1 VTAPDLLPLP
11 PERAAHPEAADLNWK
26 LIVAFGA
33 WSVFVWSTRVVNI
46 WRDLLLTTDERVWLS
61 VMALVFV
68 VLGIATLVIGVGL
81 RRWSPTRGD
90 LITVGMLGGWTVGI
104 WVVRTFDIV
113 IGGDHAIP
121 FVVVHVVLA
130 VVSIALAGLSWR
142 ELASSRHVP
151 DADAAPERT
160 AGTAPESTAGTAPEP
175 SGSVPLE
182 APQ

>member
-1 VTAPDLLPLP
+1 MTTPDLLPTP
-11 PERAAHPEAADLNWK
+11 PERAAAADPPAGAVDLNWK

-33 WSVFVWSTRVVNI
+33 WSVFVWSTRIVNI

-81 RRWSPTRGD
+81 RRWPPTRGD

-104 WVVRTFDIV
+104 WVTRTFDIV
-113 IGGDHAIP
+113 VGGDHAIP

-142 ELASSRHVP
+142 ELAPSRHVSA
-151 DADAAPERT
+151 ADAV
-160 AGTAPESTAGTAPEP
+160 PESTAGTAPATAP
-175 SGSVPLE
+175 ASSVSVPIE